1 MKFSQG
7 SFDARG
13 ASDRYPRRETL
24 ERSTSFYSGSRVT
37 TLQLP
42 IYMPELT
49 PPAVPKTG
57 ANLARLPQWNKRG
70 VSSGHCTRC
79 IGDRL
84 VAQNRRRPP
93 ACTCYHGPR
102 WHWTSLV
109 FGEGRIL
116 IPRSGPPRSHF
127 ILRYTWS
134 LAHPSTHPHRRRTQN
149 SRPGAPSSPAPKPT
163 RAREQDLQP
172 ALEDRL

>member
-24 ERSTSFYSGSRVT
+24 ERSTIFYSGFRVM

-57 ANLARLPQWNKRG
+57 ASLARTPQWNKRG

-79 IGDRL
+79 IDDRIF
-84 VAQNRRRPP
+84 VAQVRGRPP
-93 ACTCYHGPR
+93 ARSYHRRPR
-102 WHWTSLV
+102 WPRTSLV
-109 FGEGRIL
+109 SGEGRIL
-116 IPRSGPPRSHF
+116 IPRSGSPRSHF
-127 ILRYTWS
+127 ILRDTWS
-134 LAHPSTHPHRRRTQN
+134 MAHPSSHSRRRRTPN
-149 SRPGAPSSPAPKPT
+149 SRPGAPSSPAPNPT
-163 RAREQDLQP
+163 RATEQTSSPL
-172 ALEDRL
+172 